1 VPFEP
6 AEFGRYYLVDKIAVG
21 GMAEVF
27 KAKSYSERGFEKLLV
42 IKRILDHLS
51 DNDEFVE
58 MFIDEAKISVE
69 LQHANIVQIYDF
81 GKAGDNYYIAME
93 CVEGKDVKSM
103 LRKLA
108 RRRKLMP
115 QEFAAYFAAE
125 ACRGLDYAH
134 KRTDLDGKPL
144 NIVHRDISP
153 SNLIVSYTGDVK
165 VADFGIAKA
174 ENAAYNTKDGVLKG
188 KFEYMSPEQAS
199 GKAVDHRSDVF
210 AVGIILHEMLT
221 GRRLFKTDSDVA
233 TLEKIKKVDIPTP
246 REVNPT
252 IPAALDALVMK
263 ALAREPSDR
272 YADARALQAALV
284 EYIYPTTPDAVR
296 ERVHSFMGELFA
308 EEIAKERER
317 LAEGSRVAEALRA
330 RPRPAPVQDWEGT
343 PSAGTTV
350 QPAPPPSR
358 LPLVLAGVA
367 IALLAVFTGIFLL
380 RDQERSPQVIEVRA
394 AEKPPVIQLVIE
406 PPEASPVVTL
416 DGQPLAE
423 GKTRVTA
430 ETTASEAPRT
440 LRVTAEGFDPYEET
454 VQLGGGDRYLVK
466 VQLEATAP
474 AAPEEPASTAPVP
487 AAPAPSEAP
496 STPEAAPAALA
507 IGSTPAGA
515 TVVVN
520 GRAVG
525 KTPVQWSGASAG
537 VAYRVELR
545 MTGHEPERFSLTVPP
560 SGGTV
565 SAERR
570 LKAKQAAAPGTLT
583 VSVRGGWGNVFV
595 NGKKVDQTP
604 LSTKLPPGS
613 YTVRVE
619 NADAGLDETRK
630 VDIQSGEVT
639 RLSL

>member
-1 VPFEP
+1 MPFEP

-81 GKAGDNYYIAME
+81 GKAGDNFYIAME

-134 KRTDLDGKPL
+134 KRADLDGKPL

-153 SNLIVSYTGDVK
+153 SNIIVSYTGDVK

-199 GKAVDHRSDVF
+199 GKSVDHRSDVF

-221 GRRLFKTDSDVA
+221 GRRLFKTDSDVG

-263 ALAREPSDR
+263 ALARDPSDR
-272 YADARALQAALV
+272 YPDARALQAALI

-308 EEIAKERER
+308 EEIAQERER
-317 LAEGSRVAEALRA
+317 LAEGSRVAEELRA
-330 RPRPAPVQDWEGT
+330 RPRPAPPHDWEGM

-380 RDQERSPQVIEVRA
+380 REQDRSPQVIEVRA
-394 AEKPPVIQLVIE
+394 AEKPPVLQLVIE

-416 DGQPLAE
+416 DGQTLAE

-440 LRVTAEGFDPYEET
+440 LRVTAEGYQAYEET

-474 AAPEEPASTAPVP
+474 PAPEPPDQAAVTPPPPAEP
-487 AAPAPSEAP
+487 APAPE
-496 STPEAAPAALA
+496 TTPAALS
-507 IGSTPAGA
+507 IGSVPAGA

-520 GRAVG
+520 GRTVG
-525 KTPVQWSGASAG
+525 KTPVQWSGATAG

-545 MTGHEPERFSLTVPP
+545 KTGHEPERFTLTVPP
-560 SGGTV
+560 GGGTV

-570 LKAKQAAAPGTLT
+570 LKATKAATPGTLT

-619 NADAGLDETRK
+619 NADAGLDESRK
-630 VDIQSGEVT
+630 INIQSGEVT